1 MSKSPDILLPPSF
14 FKEREAEQAKKEK
27 EIKTEKKEAA
37 KKAKAEKKSAK
48 QKAKMEKKAANQ
60 KVKMEKKAANQ
71 KAKQQAKSSD
81 TAFEQQPLTIEV
93 TPKATE
99 TASMPTFSPMSI
111 GIIASAL
118 ALCVLATAI
127 LRHKNKK

>member
-37 KKAKAEKKSAK
+37 KKAKAEKKAAK
-48 QKAKMEKKAANQ
+48 QKAKMEKKAA
-60 KVKMEKKAANQ
+60 KQ
-71 KAKQQAKSSD
+71 KAKEKAKSSD
-81 TAFEQQPLTIEV
+81 TALEQQSLTIEV
-93 TPKATE
+93 APKATE
-99 TASMPTFSPMSI
+99 TASVPTFSPMYI

-118 ALCVLATAI
+118 ALCILGTAF
-127 LRHKNKK
+127 LRRKNRK